1 MNHQCD
7 NCSKHFA
14 SRQSRWRHEQ
24 KCGKTFSVGD
34 NLKIHEDLHCTNK
47 NVGSGRAGL
56 ATSPE
61 VHPSTLAAN
70 RAMKEMH
77 RMQNE
82 GKLTTL
88 IPHIQSDNESDEGTD
103 EDMDEEAESS
113 DGDADII
120 ADSDEDDYAW
130 TLISMGK
137 RGDDKDVLMHFTGLL
152 LMYIQ
157 SKHDAVIRKIM
168 KDAGTLEASGMKF
181 GKALGASIIKNRK
194 AIELKMS
201 TCDIA
206 SGKENMELWA
216 TFVEK
221 DTKFWCKWNT
231 GRKCHCK
238 DCPDECML
246 RSIGWRFYE
255 FHFMDKDRLV
265 QTIVKLIEDSDDID
279 NEAFKTVE
287 KYRNDILES
296 HDEAYDEAEDLSEE
310 EHQDLVSMFKY
321 IADNE

>member
-1 MNHQCD
+1 MR
-7 NCSKHFA
+7 S
-14 SRQSRWRHEQ
+14 
-24 KCGKTFSVGD
+24 D
-34 NLKIHEDLHCTNK
+34 NLQRHKKSCKGMKVEAAR
-47 NVGSGRAGL
+47 VGAGL

-77 RMQNE
+77 RMREE

-88 IPHIQSDNESDEGTD
+88 IPHIHSDNESDEDTD

-113 DGDADII
+113 DGDADTI

-152 LMYIQ
+152 LTYIQ
-157 SKHDAVIRKIM
+157 GKDDAVIRKIM
-168 KDAGTLEASGMKF
+168 KDADKLEASGAKIEQ
-181 GKALGASIIKNRK
+181 ALAIVIIQNKK
-194 AIELKMS
+194 AIQLKMS
-201 TCDIA
+201 TYNIA
-206 SGKENMELWA
+206 SGEETCELWA
-216 TFVEK
+216 TAAQK
-221 DTKFWCKWNT
+221 DVKFWCNWNS
-231 GRKCHCK
+231 GRKCNCE
-238 DCPDECML
+238 DCPNQSML
-246 RSIGWRFYE
+246 QLIAWYSYI

-265 QTIVKLIEDSDDID
+265 ETIVEEVEESDNIC
-279 NEAFKTVE
+279 EQALETVE

-296 HDEAYDEAEDLSEE
+296 HDEAPDMSKEE
-310 EHQDLVSMFKY
+310 CQDVESMFKY